1 MLCSGIFGC
10 SVSTSSNF
18 VKTVLDNAAPAPP
31 PIAAAATVIR
41 SDLKDS
47 I

>member
-1 MLCSGIFGC
+1 MLCPGIFGC

-31 PIAAAATVIR
+31 PIAVAATVIR
-41 SDLKDS
+41 PDLNDS
-47 I
+47 L